1 MMSDC
6 HDGSDHSA
14 GPQHLPLSL
23 SLRESDQGDKMNY
36 CLLII
41 SLKLAGT
48 NWLDRI
54 MKMKR
59 KAGELKIPPLALC
72 VLYYKAET
80 HLVRLRAQGTAILP
94 ISPHFIIQRLE
105 LATWISIFWLKEDSP
120 WPISQIGLPRTRYR
134 PKHCLWENIQFPQS
148 QHFAVR
154 NVLKFLFDVELHH
167 HGASHIILTNL
178 MLIPRPRMTRA
189 VGHCGFRPGWG
200 TPPAS

>member
-1 MMSDC
+1 MTSRAGDQQDS
-6 HDGSDHSA
+6 HDVW
-14 GPQHLPLSL
+14 LSWWL
-23 SLRESDQGDKMNY
+23 WSLCWSPPPASLGESDQGDKMNY

-41 SLKLAGT
+41 SLELGAT

-54 MKMKR
+54 IKMKR

-80 HLVRLRAQGTAILP
+80 HLVRLRALGTAILP

-120 WPISQIGLPRTRYR
+120 WIISQIGLPRTLFVGKYSVSSVST
-134 PKHCLWENIQFPQS
+134 W
-148 QHFAVR
+148 AVR

-178 MLIPRPRMTRA
+178 MLILRPRMTRP
-189 VGHCGFRPGWG
+189 VGQG